1 MLYGSNDNEIDSLM
15 KVVKL
20 VSGDIECNLDLINM
34 LC

>member
-20 VSGDIECNLDLINM
+20 VSGDIEYNLDLINM